1 MVREGDITEISQ
13 LAIDQLDNSPD
24 ELISSQSR
32 SSYTDNNVTTGS
44 HDEGNNNNDAN
55 KGEYQ
60 YDTHYVNEPKY
71 SSNESVADDV
81 SDYDDGSVS
90 KSDLNSSTVDDTNL
104 NTVVLS
110 VGERVEEFLPL
121 DNAYY
126 SGTINEG
133 TKYGQDFVVN
143 DDDDVERLTFC

>member
-1 MVREGDITEISQ
+1 M
-13 LAIDQLDNSPD
+13 
-24 ELISSQSR
+24 
-32 SSYTDNNVTTGS
+32 
-44 HDEGNNNNDAN
+44 
-55 KGEYQ
+55 
-60 YDTHYVNEPKY
+60 
-71 SSNESVADDV
+71 